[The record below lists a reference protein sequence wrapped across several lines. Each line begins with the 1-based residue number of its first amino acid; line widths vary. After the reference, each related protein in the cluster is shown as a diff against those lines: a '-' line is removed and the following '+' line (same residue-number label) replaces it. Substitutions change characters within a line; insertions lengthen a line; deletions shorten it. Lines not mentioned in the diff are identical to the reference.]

1 MSAPRLF
8 YCTVAGLVI
17 ATGVSFLYG
26 ASGLFN
32 YRQLQAYERQ
42 VVAGIAALQERHRT
56 LQTRL
61 QALRDPELVR
71 LLARD
76 TGYFRPDE
84 MVVEVGPAPLDPLAA
99 GGAGRDPDFTGVA
112 PLLQPTPPTPREP
125 FNALALGL
133 FLGVGLFATLTLLR
147 TLRHRK
153 AAGNGRTPTTGYA
166 GRAEPPARP
175 RRRPDRGIVDPSQ
188 RPLESTTQPES
199 AVLPES
205 ATRLEPAIPPE
216 SATAP
221 RPAVRLDVGASPAH
235 GRERSSGAPAAEADG
250 GAGASA
256 RRRRQSRRRRRRDV
270 AVYRL

>member
-1 MSAPRLF
+1 MSVPRLF

-42 VVAGIAALQERHRT
+42 VVAGIAALEERHRT

-84 MVVEVGPAPLDPLAA
+84 MVVEVGPAPLAPLA
-99 GGAGRDPDFTGVA
+99 AGRDPDFAGVA
-112 PLLQPTPPTPREP
+112 PLLQPTPPMPREP
-125 FNALALGL
+125 FNTLALGL
-133 FLGVGLFATLTLLR
+133 FLGVGLFASLTLLPILGR
-147 TLRHRK
+147 RR
-153 AAGNGRTPTTGYA
+153 AAGNGRTPATAYA
-166 GRAEPPARP
+166 ARAEPPARR
-175 RRRPDRGIVDPSQ
+175 RRRPDPGIVGPSQ
-188 RPLESTTQPES
+188 RPPES
-199 AVLPES
+199 ATQPES
-205 ATRLEPAIPPE
+205 ATRLEPATPPE
-216 SATAP
+216 SATPP
-221 RPAVRLDVGASPAH
+221 RPAARLDVGASPAH
-235 GRERSSGAPAAEADG
+235 GRERSSGSPAADADG

-270 AVYRL
+270 TVYRL